1 MVDTLVEM
9 SAQTAAKWHLGTVAQ
24 HYHVIPVQHW
34 LYLPNLIKVYQGRP
48 ADPCKFLQTEPL
60 FDRRK

>member
-1 MVDTLVEM
+1 MADTLVEM
-9 SAQTAAKWHLGTVAQ
+9 SAQTAANGTWYVA
-24 HYHVIPVQHW
+24 HIPRNPVQHW

-60 FDRRK
+60 FDRSK